1 MRLHLLPLLFIA
13 IVLAAITFCTALAP
27 NETSSIGGTGSEVV
41 GVVES
46 PDSSGTAK
54 VKIGA
59 SPSIPVIGG
68 AVFINPRTY
77 LAPTDQAQEKSITT
91 TRNDGSFSIKNVQPG
106 NHLLYVRDNAGNAV
120 AALVSVSPDEE
131 VVDLG
136 KLTVRKT
143 AGVSIAYN
151 GTIPGDVLFYLDVR
165 GTGLQLKCTSRDLD
179 VTLDKIP
186 TGIEHVISIRILKPI
201 ERGYDLAPMNL
212 LPSVISKLE
221 SIR

>member
-1 MRLHLLPLLFIA
+1 MKLHFLLLLIA
-13 IVLAAITFCTALAP
+13 AFALILLVRCSTLAP
-27 NETSSIGGTGSEVV
+27 NDTSSIGGTGSEVV

-54 VKIGA
+54 VKIG
-59 SPSIPVIGG
+59 SFPFRPVIGG

-77 LAPTDQAQEKSITT
+77 LAPTDKAKEQAVATT
-91 TRNDGSFSIKNVQPG
+91 GNDGTFSIKNVEPG
-106 NHLLYVRDNAGNAV
+106 SHLLYVRDNQGNAV
-120 AALVSVSPDEE
+120 ATLVSVSPGDE

-151 GTIPGDVLFYLDVR
+151 GTIPGDVLFYLDIR

-186 TGIEHVISIRILKPI
+186 TGIEHVISIRILKPV

-212 LPSVISKLE
+212 MPSVISKLE